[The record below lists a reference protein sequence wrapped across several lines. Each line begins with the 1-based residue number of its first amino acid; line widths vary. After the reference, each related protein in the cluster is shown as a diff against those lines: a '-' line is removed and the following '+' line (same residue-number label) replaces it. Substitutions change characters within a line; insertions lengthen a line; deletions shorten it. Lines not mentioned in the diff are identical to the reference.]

1 LSIIVVIGM
10 KSPCQNI
17 VWDILPAIRAAVVLE
32 LVNQGVSQL
41 EAARL
46 LDMAPSA
53 ISQYVSKK
61 RGYRIEFEDEVKAS
75 IHQLA
80 RELKEGKVQNL
91 VERICDICKQLRD
104 EPTGPCG

>member
-1 LSIIVVIGM
+1 
-10 KSPCQNI
+10 
-17 VWDILPAIRAAVVLE
+17 
-32 LVNQGVSQL
+32 
-41 EAARL
+41 
-46 LDMAPSA
+46 MAPSA